1 VRSGTLFSRQAFV
14 GLQGDYGTVTLGRQ
28 FDSAVDYL
36 APLSATG
43 SWGGTYFAHP
53 FDMDNLNA
61 TTSSNNTVK
70 FTSANYAGLTAGGTY
85 SFSNQ
90 AGGFANNRQY
100 SFGGQYQNAGLRVGA
115 AYVQANNAGSNT
127 TGAIDQ
133 GSTLASA
140 ITGATGVALRDRT
153 FGAGVNYA
161 FGPANVGALWTQT
174 RLDNIA
180 GAPGV
185 SARANNYE
193 VNAKYNVT
201 PAISAGLAYTFTDG
215 RLYVNGEN
223 VTQRWHQLGL
233 QGNYA
238 LSKRTDIYAEAVYQH
253 AQEEEG
259 LNAAIFGAGGAS
271 STRNQVAVAAGLRHR
286 F

>member
-1 VRSGTLFSRQAFV
+1 MKKTLIVAAISASFATAAAAQSSVTLSGVVDAGLSYTNNVTTAPGKSGARWAQSSGVAEDSVWGLRGVEDLGGGLKAVFNLENGFEVNNGSLVRSGTLFSRQAFV

-174 RLDNIA
+174 RLDNS
-180 GAPGV
+180 V
-185 SARANNYE
+185 R
-193 VNAKYNVT
+193 
-201 PAISAGLAYTFTDG
+201 
-215 RLYVNGEN
+215 
-223 VTQRWHQLGL
+223 
-233 QGNYA
+233 
-238 LSKRTDIYAEAVYQH
+238 
-253 AQEEEG
+253 
-259 LNAAIFGAGGAS
+259 
-271 STRNQVAVAAGLRHR
+271 
-286 F
+286 